1 MELVR
6 MFNWNELLS
15 LKEAAEQY
23 GREESTLRRA
33 IKNGLLVEEK
43 DCKKFGKQW
52 VVLRSSMERVYVK
65 DRRNLKK

>member
-1 MELVR
+1 
-6 MFNWNELLS
+6 MFDWEQLLS

-33 IKNGLLVEEK
+33 ISNGLLIEGQ

-52 VVLRSSMERVYVK
+52 VILKSSMERVYVEERK
-65 DRRNLKK
+65 NLKK

>member
-1 MELVR
+1 MSKEE
-6 MFNWNELLS
+6 NIWDKLLS

-33 IKNGLLVEEK
+33 ISNGLLKEDK

-52 VVLRSSMERVYVK
+52 VILKSSMERVYVEERK
-65 DRRNLKK
+65 NLKK

>member
-1 MELVR
+1 MSK
-6 MFNWNELLS
+6 NIWDKLLS

-33 IKNGLLVEEK
+33 ISNGLLEEGK

-52 VVLRSSMERVYVK
+52 VILKSSMERVYVAERK
-65 DRRNLKK
+65 NLKK